1 MLSPGTETRLTMGT
15 TPFRGRTG
23 RLIMDQESRRN
34 MREYSRV
41 DAFIPLKTRLTSL
54 EERKDL
60 HSRTSSECFSATFQ
74 PWPDL
79 QDSELAEALKILNA
93 KLDAVL
99 QYLTFGNGDPGTL
112 QGSQVTISGG
122 GMSFYSKEAYGV
134 GEFVEMQFMLP
145 TVSNK
150 VFFVYGEVIHVEEV
164 CGERYRT
171 GVQFTVIDEDIRE
184 EIVKFVFEKQ
194 RETLRKQRRL

>member
-1 MLSPGTETRLTMGT
+1 
-15 TPFRGRTG
+15 
-23 RLIMDQESRRN
+23 MDQESRQN

-54 EERKDL
+54 EEGKDL

-79 QDSELAEALKILNA
+79 QDSELAEALKILNS

-99 QYLTFGNGDPGTL
+99 HYLTFGSGDPASL

-134 GEFVEMQFMLP
+134 GDTVEMQFMLP

-150 VFFVYGEVIHVEEV
+150 VFFVYGEVIHWEEV
-164 CGERYRT
+164 FDERYRT
-171 GVQFTVIDEDIRE
+171 GVKYTVIDEDIRE